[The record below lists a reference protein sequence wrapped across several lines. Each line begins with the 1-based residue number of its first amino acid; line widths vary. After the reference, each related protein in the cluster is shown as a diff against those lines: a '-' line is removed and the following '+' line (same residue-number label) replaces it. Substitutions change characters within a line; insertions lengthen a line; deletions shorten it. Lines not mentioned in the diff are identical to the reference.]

1 MEITMTIDTLQSRL
15 PDYARD
21 IRLNLTTLAGEE
33 SLTAQQKWGTFY
45 STALASGHAMVIQAI
60 EAEASGHLN
69 PQAMDAVRAAA
80 SIMAMN
86 NIYYKFTGTMGE
98 SYQTMPARLRMNII
112 GNPGVDKV
120 DFELWSLAVSAIN
133 GCQYCVLA
141 HEAKLVAAG
150 LSREQIQTAVRIAAV
165 VHAIAA
171 TLTSEDARGER
182 VSAAA

>member
-1 MEITMTIDTLQSRL
+1 MTIDALQSRL
-15 PDYARD
+15 PDYAKD

-33 SLTAQQKWGTFY
+33 GLTAQQKWGAFY
-45 STALASGHAMVIQAI
+45 ATALASGNGTVIQAF

-86 NIYYKFTGTMGE
+86 NIYYKFAGTMGE
-98 SYQTMPARLRMNII
+98 SYQTMPARLRMNVI
-112 GNPGVDKV
+112 GNPGVDKI

-141 HEAKLVAAG
+141 HEAKLIATG
-150 LSREQIQTAVRIAAV
+150 MSREQIQAAVRIAAV

-171 TLTSEDARGER
+171 TLNGEDARRDKEY
-182 VSAAA
+182 AAA